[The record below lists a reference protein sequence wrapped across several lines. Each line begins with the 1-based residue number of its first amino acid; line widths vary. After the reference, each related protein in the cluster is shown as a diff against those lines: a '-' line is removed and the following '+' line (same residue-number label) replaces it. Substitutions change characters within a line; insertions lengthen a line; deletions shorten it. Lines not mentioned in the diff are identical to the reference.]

1 MKPLLR
7 KRAYIRLAE
16 GFDDRGQGMINAEAI
31 SRTLGALEDFNVTI
45 QKYNVKNIFTIAA
58 GVMRRALN
66 REDILDL
73 IQSRTGLNGKVVTG
87 DEEARLTGIGV
98 LWALNIESDSFIIFD
113 LGGGTTEFL
122 LCNDGQVT
130 IKSLPLGAV
139 LLKQKRMPSDP
150 PSEKEIAEASNAVE
164 AILGQNLHRNGLQ
177 KGAPLIGTGGTVTTL
192 AAMIHGIEAEDIDPG
207 RMNGLVLEKQP
218 LDNLFTRIKETTIRE
233 KLGMVGLD
241 QGRADVIA
249 AGSVAVKGIMDFFRL
264 SELKVCLSDILE
276 GVLVANAVNL
286 DVGNNKFLSGV
297 KDSINRGLRN
307 GLR

>member
-31 SRTLGALEDFNVTI
+31 GRTLGALEGFKVTI
-45 QKYNVKNIFTIAA
+45 QKYKVKNVFIIAA

-66 REDILDL
+66 REDFLDL
-73 IQSRTGLNGKVVTG
+73 IQSRTGLNVKVVTG

-122 LCNDGQVT
+122 LCYDGQVT

-139 LLKQKRMPSDP
+139 ILKQKRMPSDP

-192 AAMIHGIEAEDIDPG
+192 AAIIYGIETDDIDPG

-218 LDNLFTRIKETTIRE
+218 LDSLFRRIKETTIRE
-233 KLGMVGLD
+233 KLGMIGLD

-249 AGSVAVKGIMDFFRL
+249 AGSVAVKGIMDFFRF

-276 GVLVANAVNL
+276 GVLVANTKDL
-286 DVGNNKFLSGV
+286 DFGKNELLRRFRDSFQADPVSG
-297 KDSINRGLRN
+297 I
-307 GLR
+307 